1 MPASTNTVVPPVKVV
16 LADAQS
22 IFRASL
28 RHLLSVPASVI
39 QDVYGV
45 NVAGGF
51 RVVGEAGTGED
62 IVRVVQSAQPDLL
75 LFDPYLPR
83 MSGFEALGEIE
94 AARGWQMRTILLA
107 SALNKVQ
114 LLQSVQLGVRGVVL
128 KDSTTEVLFEAIAS
142 VMAGR
147 YWLGQTL
154 VSDLIESVR
163 PLIDSSRSGSGKSA
177 FGLTSREQDVVTM
190 VVSGCSNK
198 EIAQKCTVSEETIKH
213 HMTHIFEKVG
223 ASNRL
228 ELAMIATRHGIR
240 SSV

>member
-1 MPASTNTVVPPVKVV
+1 V
-16 LADAQS
+16 LADGQS

-28 RHLLSVPASVI
+28 RQLLSVPASVI
-39 QDVYGV
+39 LDVYGV

-51 RVVGEAGTGED
+51 RVVGEAGTGEE
-62 IVRVVQSAQPDLL
+62 IVRVVQSVRPDLL
-75 LFDPYLPR
+75 LFDPSLPR

-94 AARGWQMRTILLA
+94 ASRGWEMRTILLA
-107 SALNKVQ
+107 SALNRVQ
-114 LLQSVQLGVRGVVL
+114 LLHSVQLGVRGVVL
-128 KDSTTEVLFEAIAS
+128 KDSTTEVLFEAIAC

-163 PLIDSSRSGSGKSA
+163 PLIDSSKSGSGRAA

-198 EIAQKCTVSEETIKH
+198 EIAQKCTVSEETVKH
-213 HMTHIFEKVG
+213 HLTHIFEKVG

-240 SSV
+240 SNV